1 LPIVPNSQVKSLRSP
16 GIPVGGPAA
25 ALGLA
30 SDRQESLMDVI
41 ATSEILALNLDGKTG
56 IGWIGYIIIGGI
68 AGWLASKI
76 VKGRGQ
82 GILMNILTGVVGAFA
97 AGLVLNLVGVDVNS
111 GGYWFTFFIAL
122 AGAAVLLWLVG
133 MVRKA

>member
-1 LPIVPNSQVKSLRSP
+1 LPIVPNSQVKSLRSA